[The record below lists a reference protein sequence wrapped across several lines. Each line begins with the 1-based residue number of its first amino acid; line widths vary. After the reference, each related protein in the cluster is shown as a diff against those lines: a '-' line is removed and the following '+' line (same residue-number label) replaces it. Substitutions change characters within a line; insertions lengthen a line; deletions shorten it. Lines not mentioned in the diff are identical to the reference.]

1 MEKITLEFNGKQDEQ
16 KLTQFF
22 KKLNITVKNAKLPT
36 NLYTHTNSPIDIA
49 IIDFDHF
56 DINNF
61 IVNDDGLSIATIYN
75 KFGKIS
81 NHLILN
87 PNTLISAEF
96 NIKQTAGED
105 PYDYLGISLRV
116 STL

>member
-1 MEKITLEFNGKQDEQ
+1 MEKITLEFYGTQDEQ
-16 KLTQFF
+16 KLTKFF
-22 KKLNITVKNAKLPT
+22 NQLNDTVKKADLPT

-56 DINNF
+56 DLNNF
-61 IVNDDGLSIATIYN
+61 VVNEEGLCVATIYN

-81 NHLILN
+81 THLILN

-96 NIKQTAGED
+96 NINLTDGED
-105 PYDYLGISLRV
+105 PYDFLGISLRL